1 MKTSLV
7 GNILTV
13 EVDLS
18 KTVGVSK
25 SGKMLVVAGGTKGFV
40 RPDSA
45 PQALM
50 KMEVYVNKPRDVA
63 AE

>member
-7 GNILTV
+7 GNILTI

-18 KTVGVSK
+18 KTVGESK

-50 KMEVYVNKPRDVA
+50 KMEVYVNKPRAVA
-63 AE
+63 AA

>member
-18 KTVGVSK
+18 KTVGESK